1 MFNPWT
7 WFLFYFCIGLM
18 LGVVLYR
25 SDFCIAGILRDVFL
39 FNDLARLRHLLLTVL
54 LTALF
59 FVLAAEAGL
68 QPIANMTGLKQ
79 VSLLGVFGGLIFGF
93 GMVLAGGCV
102 FSSLYKMAGGNL
114 AYLLVFVGI
123 LCGSLVYAE
132 IFFWTQLFEQ
142 YLAPGWNVRLWP
154 WDNRML
160 GLTLGSVIMVLL
172 LTGTRTSPWIV
183 KTYATSYLQPWRAAV
198 YVALINSSVYLF
210 SGQPMGISTAYAKI
224 GAFFAQMIAPVH
236 SSRLDYFNQS
246 TLEVKIDGQ
255 LITGSGG
262 PQWDLYAYTEGALLV
277 GILFGAFMTA
287 VFLREFRVS
296 GFPPM
301 RQGIMVFFGGVLLA
315 LGARLANG
323 CNIKHLLGGLPLL
336 STQSVLF
343 VAGMLVG
350 ISLGTKILPRLILR

>member
-1 MFNPWT
+1 MLDPWS
-7 WFLFYFCIGLM
+7 WFLFYLCIGLL

-25 SDFCIAGILRDVFL
+25 SDLCIAGILRDVFL
-39 FNDLARLRHLLLTVL
+39 FSDLSRFRHLLLAVL

-59 FVLAAEAGL
+59 FVLVAETGL
-68 QPIANMTGLKQ
+68 HPIENMTGFKR

-114 AYLLVFVGI
+114 TYLLVFVGI
-123 LCGSLVYAE
+123 ICGSLVYAE
-132 IFFWTQLFEQ
+132 IFYWTQLFEQ
-142 YLAPGWNVRLWP
+142 RLAPGWDIRLWP
-154 WDNRML
+154 WNNRLL
-160 GLTLGSVIMVLL
+160 GLALGAAIVVLL
-172 LTGTRTSPWIV
+172 FAGTRTSPWIV
-183 KTYATSYLQPWRAAV
+183 KNYVTGYLQPWRAAI
-198 YVALINSSVYLF
+198 YLALFNLSAYLF
-210 SGQPMGISTAYAKI
+210 SGQPMGISTAYAKL
-224 GAFFAQMIAPVH
+224 GAVFTQAIAPIH
-236 SSRLDYFNQS
+236 SSRLAYFNQS
-246 TLEVKIDGQ
+246 SLEIMIGDQ

-287 VFLREFRVS
+287 LFLREFRVS
-296 GFPPM
+296 GFPPL
-301 RQGIMVFFGGVLLA
+301 RQGIMVFFGGILLA
-315 LGARLANG
+315 LGARMANG